1 MTDESEISDSGP
13 SDSGPSDDGTDI
25 IKSVKRYTAR
35 SVFEISIT
43 RIVTILQ
50 MIESGIQNDTNRASE
65 LQIEFSN
72 IQPISI
78 RLENGSIKILTEG
91 EVDTLKKAL
100 AYNLKFN
107 EELPLRL
114 IPLSQV
120 DQYLGL
126 AGRSRNGVG
135 LDFFARC

>member
-13 SDSGPSDDGTDI
+13 SDSGPSDDATDI

-107 EELPLRL
+107 EELPF
-114 IPLSQV
+114 
-120 DQYLGL
+120 YLHNVL
-126 AGRSRNGVG
+126 LVH
-135 LDFFARC
+135 